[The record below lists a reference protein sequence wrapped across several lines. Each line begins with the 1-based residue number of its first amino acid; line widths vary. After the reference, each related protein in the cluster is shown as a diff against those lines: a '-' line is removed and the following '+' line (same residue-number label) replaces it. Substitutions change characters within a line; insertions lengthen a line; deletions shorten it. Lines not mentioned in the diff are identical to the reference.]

1 MSLTY
6 KFFLLTFFTCAAV
19 CSQVEEIQP
28 QDYIKTINF
37 SKSPQSKFPIFK
49 LGEAITLEFDVLN
62 GNEDDFY
69 YEIKHYNKDWTPST
83 LITSEYLEGFNEQRI
98 REYQNS
104 FNTYQIYSHYTLTIP
119 NEQTRGLK
127 KSGNYII
134 TIYNEYDEVEFTR
147 KFIVY
152 EELVNVGVDI
162 KRSRDVSAIKEK
174 QTVDI
179 VVNSNNFTFNNPKQS
194 VKAVIIQNNNLKT
207 AISNIF
213 FWKNKITSEIDLYEK
228 YIDSTTYEILV
239 LNYYFEDENGNKD
252 YFETNHYVINRDQ
265 FICGT
270 PGLTNREKQRKSGK
284 PYIGN
289 ITKIECDSILAN
301 WNLK

>member
-1 MSLTY
+1 MKKRTKILISFIVTILLLSIIYNISFYSQSSIFNKYEKAYNSERKKIGLHEISKNMKSTKY
-6 KFFLLTFFTCAAV
+6 SWDNWKELALWNYSDSFFDKYFL
-19 CSQVEEIQP
+19 
-28 QDYIKTINF
+28 
-37 SKSPQSKFPIFK
+37 IFK
-49 LGEAITLEFDVLN
+49 GIAVPIGIE
-62 GNEDDFY
+62 
-69 YEIKHYNKDWTPST
+69 YES
-83 LITSEYLEGFNEQRI
+83 LIESKKPMFR
-98 REYQNS
+98 
-104 FNTYQIYSHYTLTIP
+104 
-119 NEQTRGLK
+119 K
-127 KSGNYII
+127 KSLLF
-134 TIYNEYDEVEFTR
+134 D
-147 KFIVY
+147 
-152 EELVNVGVDI
+152 
-162 KRSRDVSAIKEK
+162 
-174 QTVDI
+174 
-179 VVNSNNFTFNNPKQS
+179 
-194 VKAVIIQNNNLKT
+194 
-207 AISNIF
+207 SNIF